1 VTEPATLEPI
11 DYISVEPGNW
21 RAGYVIP
28 DHERERGD
36 AAPLRPG
43 ARAITEE
50 ARDIAVVVA
59 ELEPIVYL
67 DAKLEAEAPTSPR
80 ARAPPSVAPDDRD
93 PRRRYQRQTDQP
105 GRPALETTRRARA
118 RHDNFAVTPE
128 LELPGA
134 TAIPS
139 DRSRAY
145 RVRSRSRRAAL
156 LELAAAGHTWPLT
169 I

>member
-28 DHERERGD
+28 DHERERWD

-67 DAKLEAEAPTSPR
+67 DAKLEAKLRRVHELEPLRVSRLTTATLEGVTSGRLTNPAGLLWKRLAELERGTTTSP
-80 ARAPPSVAPDDRD
+80 
-93 PRRRYQRQTDQP
+93 
-105 GRPALETTRRARA
+105 
-118 RHDNFAVTPE
+118 
-128 LELPGA
+128 
-134 TAIPS
+134 
-139 DRSRAY
+139 
-145 RVRSRSRRAAL
+145 
-156 LELAAAGHTWPLT
+156 
-169 I
+169 